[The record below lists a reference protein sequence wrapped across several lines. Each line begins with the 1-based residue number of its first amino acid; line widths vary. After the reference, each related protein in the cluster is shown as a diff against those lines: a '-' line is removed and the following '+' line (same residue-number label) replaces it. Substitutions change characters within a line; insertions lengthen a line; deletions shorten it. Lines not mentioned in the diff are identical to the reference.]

1 MYPNKT
7 RLHLARFT
15 SLALLSLFF
24 VLEAYGATTGNLP
37 FNRTLDTFRTNF
49 MAAIFVILVVL
60 WVATMLMMAFG
71 EWGDGVKRVLNILC
85 WASLALA
92 GPAGVTALFGVGALI

>member
-1 MYPNKT
+1 MQCTKLTLYL
-7 RLHLARFT
+7 RRAGIFFT
-15 SLALLSLFF
+15 GLFCRIDAF
-24 VLEAYGATTGNLP
+24 ASTTGNLP
-37 FNRTLDTFRTNF
+37 FNRTLDVFKTNF
-49 MAAIFVILVVL
+49 MSGVFVILVVL

-92 GPAGVTALFGVGALI
+92 GPAGVSSLFGVGALI

>member
-1 MYPNKT
+1 MQCNKLKSYL
-7 RLHLARFT
+7 RRFGTT
-15 SLALLSLFF
+15 STLFF
-24 VLEAYGATTGNLP
+24 CHLDAFASTTGNLP
-37 FNRTLDTFRTNF
+37 FNRTLDVFKTNF
-49 MAAIFVILVVL
+49 MSGVFVILVVL

-92 GPAGVTALFGVGALI
+92 GPAGVSSLFGVGALI

>member
-1 MYPNKT
+1 MYRNKKCLT
-7 RLHLARFT
+7 LERWVLIP
-15 SLALLSLFF
+15 ALLCVAVDAL
-24 VLEAYGATTGNLP
+24 AATTGNLP
-37 FNRTLDTFRTNF
+37 FNRTLDVFKTNF
-49 MAAIFVILVVL
+49 MSSIFVILVVL

-71 EWGDGVKRVLNILC
+71 EWGDGVKRILNILC

>member
-1 MYPNKT
+1 MQCTKMT
-7 RLHLARFT
+7 LDLRRAGVFLT
-15 SLALLSLFF
+15 LLFCWIDAFSS
-24 VLEAYGATTGNLP
+24 TTGNLP
-37 FNRTLDTFRTNF
+37 FNRTLDVFKTNF
-49 MAAIFVILVVL
+49 MSGVFVILVVL

-92 GPAGVTALFGVGALI
+92 GPAGVSSLFGVGALI